1 MANALETQ
9 IQADQQLLAQA
20 DLAVLQ
26 SFQTIA
32 TTLTSTVGQM
42 ESAMAALPASLG
54 DPGRVAVIVA
64 MQGQYAA
71 FLNQL
76 ATLISQANAIA
87 NPGA

>member
-1 MANALETQ
+1 MTNTLETQ

-42 ESAMAALPASLG
+42 EAAMAALPASLG
-54 DPGRVAVIVA
+54 DPARAAVIVS

-76 ATLISQANAIA
+76 ATLIAQTNAIA
-87 NPGA
+87 NPGT